1 MCLQFV
7 PLTNSS
13 MIIQLKLFLKQIFTY
28 EIVNFYLIEENQ
40 IVVGEIK

>member
-1 MCLQFV
+1 
-7 PLTNSS
+7 
-13 MIIQLKLFLKQIFTY
+13 MIIQLKLFLKQILTY